1 MVAMSGVHGIN
12 GNVFFFPKSL
22 IPRCLFK
29 KWFDNVYGTILI
41 IIIIIIIIIILMIMI
56 WR

>member
-1 MVAMSGVHGIN
+1 MVSTGM
-12 GNVFFFPKSL
+12 FFFPKSL

-41 IIIIIIIIIILMIMI
+41 IIIIIIIMIIIIIIIIIIIMI

>member
-1 MVAMSGVHGIN
+1 MLAMSGLHGIN
-12 GNVFFFPKSL
+12 GNVLFFPKSL

-29 KWFDNVYGTILI
+29 KWFDNVYGTKLIMI
-41 IIIIIIIIIILMIMI
+41 IIIIIIIMI